1 MHKTILHSNYD
12 IHLLR
17 SLQEFRFLRLDTE
30 DENTLIEIGKAEAD
44 GSAQGTN
51 PGERQIMGSIWLIFE
66 GERNR
71 ENTAILSD
79 GGWTGIITVYLILY
93 HSHTSIYNDQWPKL
107 SWVLLV
113 GMGNKGG
120 RHNNIS
126 HQLTS
131 GTSLWW
137 LSWPVSLG
145 SPHSQ
150 QKSHSCRQWFRAEFN
165 AGALYCLQG
174 RVSFSISSSRILFS

>member
-1 MHKTILHSNYD
+1 MHKTTLQSKYD
-12 IHLLR
+12 IHLLS

-51 PGERQIMGSIWLIFE
+51 PGEKEVMGSIAMMFE

-79 GGWTGIITVYLILY
+79 GGWTGIIRVHFILY
-93 HSHTSIYNDQWPKL
+93 HSHVSIPNDQWPNL
-107 SWVLLV
+107 SWVLFV
-113 GMGNKGG
+113 RMSNKGG
-120 RHNNIS
+120 RYNNIS
-126 HQLTS
+126 YQLTS

-150 QKSHSCRQWFRAEFN
+150 QKSHSCRWWFRAE
-165 AGALYCLQG
+165 L
-174 RVSFSISSSRILFS
+174 